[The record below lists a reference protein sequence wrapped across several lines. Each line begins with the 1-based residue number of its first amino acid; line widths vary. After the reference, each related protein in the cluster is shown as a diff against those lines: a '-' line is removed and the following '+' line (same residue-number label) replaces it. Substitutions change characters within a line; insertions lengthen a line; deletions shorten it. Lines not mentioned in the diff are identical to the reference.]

1 MDPKPVVS
9 IVVPCFNPVE
19 GWMTTIES
27 NIRWIG
33 EANLDAEI
41 IIVNDGSVKNFS
53 GEVVTNFFA
62 NSPVTVLSYLEN
74 RGKGYAIRHGVSEAK
89 GEIILYTDVDFPY
102 THQSL
107 LKIWEALKNNGC
119 DIAVGVRSE
128 DYYTHLPKMRVAISK
143 FLRLIVRTFLRIPT
157 DDTQCGL
164 KGFTRKG
171 KEIFMQTTIDR
182 YLFDLEF
189 IFIAARKK
197 AVLKT
202 VQVELREGIQLSHMR
217 WNILLQEFGNFLKI
231 FVQSIF

>member
-1 MDPKPVVS
+1 
-9 IVVPCFNPVE
+9 
-19 GWMTTIES
+19 MTKMIFH
-27 NIRWIG
+27 
-33 EANLDAEI
+33 L
-41 IIVNDGSVKNFS
+41 
-53 GEVVTNFFA
+53 FFLH
-62 NSPVTVLSYLEN
+62 NS
-74 RGKGYAIRHGVSEAK
+74 RK
-89 GEIILYTDVDFPY
+89 
-102 THQSL
+102 
-107 LKIWEALKNNGC
+107 C
-119 DIAVGVRSE
+119 D
-128 DYYTHLPKMRVAISK
+128 LAISK